1 MVITVKTCVVDG
13 WYPQHRQQSGEVA
26 AVPNTYAWYPTHRYH
41 PQGCE
46 LGRRTVSDLEQGSEP
61 AWQPGD
67 GAVTRRWAGRTGE
80 EVPVGMLP
88 ARKTQ
93 TLSL

>member
-1 MVITVKTCVVDG
+1 MADIPNTV
-13 WYPQHRQQSGEVA
+13 HQSGQVTP
-26 AVPNTYAWYPTHRYH
+26 VLYTYAQYPTHRH
-41 PQGCE
+41 HLRGCE
-46 LGRRTVSDLEQGSEP
+46 LGRRTVSDRKQGSEP

-67 GAVTRRWAGRTGE
+67 GPGTRRWTGRTSE

-88 ARKTQ
+88 AWFKTQ

>member
-1 MVITVKTCVVDG
+1 MADIPNTV
-13 WYPQHRQQSGEVA
+13 HQSGEATA
-26 AVPNTYAWYPTHRYH
+26 ALHTYAQYPTHRYH

-67 GAVTRRWAGRTGE
+67 GAGTGRWAGRTSE

-88 ARKTQ
+88 AWKTQ